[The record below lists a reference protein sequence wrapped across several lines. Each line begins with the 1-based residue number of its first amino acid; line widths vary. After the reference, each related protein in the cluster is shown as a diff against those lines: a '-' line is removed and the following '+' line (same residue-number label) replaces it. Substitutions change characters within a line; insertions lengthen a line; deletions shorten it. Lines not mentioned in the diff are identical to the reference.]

1 MHVSPQLGV
10 PLVFEDLACSYMP
23 CNTGTMPEKA
33 NEKAGRSLPLWEYGA
48 LIAQP
53 NHVVIAL
60 LGEDDLPPRT
70 FVHAPSSEHV
80 G

>member
-1 MHVSPQLGV
+1 
-10 PLVFEDLACSYMP
+10 
-23 CNTGTMPEKA
+23 MPEKA